1 VAAGAGHAS
10 ANEQMVRGFLALL
23 LLGAAGAVLGAA
35 ASLAVTSSSLG
46 AATTATPRCT
56 AAGLSIL
63 QNLSGATVISVTVS
77 GLPAACGT
85 ATLQVTVN
93 NGAAN
98 ASGSAAVPVGGG
110 SVTVTLGSAPAV
122 STTEQT
128 DLVLVGP

>member
-1 VAAGAGHAS
+1 MLRRLLGLLLLSVAGAG
-10 ANEQMVRGFLALL
+10 F
-23 LLGAAGAVLGAA
+23 GAA
-35 ASLAVTSSSLG
+35 ASLAFTSSTLG
-46 AATTATPRCT
+46 AASTATPRCT
-56 AAGLSIL
+56 AAGLSVL
-63 QNLSGATVISVTVS
+63 QNLSGTTVISVTVS
-77 GLPAACGT
+77 GLPAGCGT

-98 ASGSAAVPVGGG
+98 ASGSAAVPAGGG